1 MATGHT
7 GHTGITGR
15 KGLQGTPYGAPGTT
29 FYSTSGR
36 VNVTPVLTR
45 DQGDNTIVLTNA
57 GGVYTILNDMGV
69 NNPQFI
75 FPSTLTSD
83 QYGTFWTITNGYTT
97 GFSININSGIFKLT
111 VPGTVI
117 TCLQGVGE
125 TNFIRMSLNAG
136 QSITFVFFAG
146 STTTAEYI
154 AF

>member
-36 VNVTPVLTR
+36 VNVTPVITR
-45 DQGDNTIVLTNA
+45 DTGNNTIVFTNA
-57 GGVYTILNDMGV
+57 GGVYSILQDMGPGI
-69 NNPQFI
+69 PQFI
-75 FPSTLTSD
+75 FPNTLTSGE
-83 QYGTFWTITNGYTT
+83 YGTFWTITNGYTNARNI
-97 GFSININSGIFKLT
+97 SILGINKLT
-111 VPGTVI
+111 VPGQVI
-117 TCLQGVGE
+117 TCAQGFGE
-125 TNFIRMSLNAG
+125 TTFIQMSLNVG

>member
-7 GHTGITGR
+7 GHTGIKGR

-45 DQGDNTIVLTNA
+45 DQGDNNIVFANA

-69 NNPQFI
+69 NNPI
-75 FPSTLTSD
+75 FNFPTNLTSD
-83 QYGTFWTITNGYTT
+83 QYGTFWTITNGFTT
-97 GFSININSGIFKLT
+97 AFNINIKSGINKLT
-111 VPGTVI
+111 VPGAVI
-117 TCLQGVGE
+117 TCAQGVGE
-125 TNFIRMSLNAG
+125 TNFIQMSLNVG

>member
-36 VNVTPVLTR
+36 VNVTPVITR
-45 DQGDNTIVLTNA
+45 DTGDNTIVFTNA
-57 GGVYTILNDMGV
+57 GGVYSILQDMG
-69 NNPQFI
+69 PQSPKFI
-75 FPSTLTSD
+75 FPNNLTSSE
-83 QYGTFWTITNGYTT
+83 YGTFWTITNGYTNARNI
-97 GFSININSGIFKLT
+97 SILGINNLK
-111 VPGTVI
+111 VPGKVI
-117 TCLQGVGE
+117 TCAQGFGE
-125 TNFIRMSLNAG
+125 TTFIQMSLNVG